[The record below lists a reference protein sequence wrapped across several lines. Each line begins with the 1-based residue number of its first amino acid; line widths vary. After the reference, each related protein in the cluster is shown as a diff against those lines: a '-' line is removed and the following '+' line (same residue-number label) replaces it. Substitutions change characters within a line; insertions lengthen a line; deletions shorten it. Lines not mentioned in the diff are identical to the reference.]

1 MSYDLGTATAAVTA
15 ADPQLAAFV
24 RRAGTFEARPVDGDP
39 LASLARAIVFQQLAG
54 RAAAAI
60 HRRFVEAI
68 GGAVTAEAILA
79 TDPERLRGAGLSAA
93 KTTSLIDL
101 ATKVTDGTVPLA
113 SLVALD
119 DDTIVERLVQVRGIG
134 RWTAEM
140 FLLFE
145 LERPDVWPVDDLG
158 VRHGWQLIHG
168 DADLLKPKALLAEGD
183 RFRPY
188 RSVVALFCWHAV
200 HVARGQVVP
209 APEASA

>member
-1 MSYDLGTATAAVTA
+1 VPYDLPTATAAVTA

-24 RRAGTFEARPVDGDP
+24 RRAGPYDSRPGDGDP
-39 LASLARAIVFQQLAG
+39 LGSLARAIVFQQLAG

-68 GGAVTAEAILA
+68 GGTVTAEAILA

-93 KTTSLIDL
+93 KTASLIDL
-101 ATKVTDGTVPLA
+101 ATKVADGTVPLA
-113 SLVALD
+113 GLDALD
-119 DDTIVERLVQVRGIG
+119 DDAIVERLVAVRGIG

-158 VRHGWQLIHG
+158 VRHGWKLIHG
-168 DADLLKPKALLAEGD
+168 DADLLKPKALQAEGD

-200 HVARGQVVP
+200 HIERGQVLP
-209 APEASA
+209 RGDAGG